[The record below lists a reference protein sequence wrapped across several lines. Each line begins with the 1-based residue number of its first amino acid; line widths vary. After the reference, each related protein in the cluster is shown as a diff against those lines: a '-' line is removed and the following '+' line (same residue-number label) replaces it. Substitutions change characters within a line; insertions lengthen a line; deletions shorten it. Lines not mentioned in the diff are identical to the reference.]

1 MDHYLSTVLWEE
13 LVEDYAILLGKP
25 PEDSVRTVALSQ
37 LHDEATCREYVSWLK
52 DYIGAP
58 DLQVAASMLIKRL
71 GYLWTAPFIT
81 AMTFHNVKLSLYL
94 NQSFLYHP
102 TSIVNDGG
110 TRFPFLAMGG
120 LQIKANATTNGTTN
134 GTTNVTAND
143 TDSVTANATAS
154 PLVGREMWR
163 KEVMEELFAVQLAP
177 VLHTL
182 AKIGPVSKA
191 VLWENI
197 MVRIAPL
204 YSGRVEV
211 SDQDKERVQADFA
224 YLTQTASGDL
234 FGERRNP
241 FTRFT
246 DHEEDAPVAKSKRIT
261 CCYYYR
267 MSEEYCGKCPKLD

>member
-1 MDHYLSTVLWEE
+1 MNRYLSTVLWEE
-13 LVEDYAILLGKP
+13 LVEDYDILLGKP
-25 PEDSVRTVALSQ
+25 PEDSVRTVALNH
-37 LHDEATCREYVSWLK
+37 LHNEATCREYVSWLK
-52 DYIGAP
+52 EYIGAP

-81 AMTFHNVKLSLYL
+81 AMTFHNVKLSLNL
-94 NQSFLYHP
+94 NQSFLYHS

-120 LQIKANATTNGTTN
+120 LQVGANANSNASSG
-134 GTTNVTAND
+134 
-143 TDSVTANATAS
+143 ANA
-154 PLVGREMWR
+154 LMDREMWR
-163 KEVMEELFAVQLAP
+163 REVVEEMFAVQLAP

-204 YSGRVEV
+204 YSGRVEIL
-211 SDQDKERVQADFA
+211 DQDKERIQADFTF
-224 YLTQTASGDL
+224 LTQTASGDL

-246 DHEEDAPVAKSKRIT
+246 DYEEDTPVAKSNRIT

-267 MSEEYCGKCPKLD
+267 MSGEYCVKCPKK

>member
-13 LVEDYAILLGKP
+13 LVEDYDILYGKP
-25 PEDSVRTVALSQ
+25 PEDSVCTVALSQ

-71 GYLWTAPFIT
+71 GYLWTAPFVT
-81 AMTFHNVKLSLYL
+81 AMTFHNVKLSLDL
-94 NQSFLYHP
+94 NHSFLYHS
-102 TSIVNDGG
+102 TSIVNNGG

-120 LQIKANATTNGTTN
+120 LQAESIANISA
-134 GTTNVTAND
+134 TANVSATE
-143 TDSVTANATAS
+143 TDSAPSATGIAS
-154 PLVGREMWR
+154 PSPLMERDIWR
-163 KEVMEELFAVQLAP
+163 KEVIEEMFAVQVAP
-177 VLHTL
+177 MLQTL

-211 SDQDKERVQADFA
+211 PVQDKERVQADFA
-224 YLTQTASGDL
+224 YLTQIADGAS

-246 DHEEDAPVAKSKRIT
+246 ENKEDVAVAKSERIT

-267 MSEEYCGKCPKLD
+267 MSGEYCVKCPKK

>member
-13 LVEDYAILLGKP
+13 LVEDYDIFLGKP

-37 LHDEATCREYVSWLK
+37 LKDEATCREYVSWLK

-58 DLQVAASMLIKRL
+58 DLQVAASMLVKRL
-71 GYLWTAPFIT
+71 GYLWTAPFVT
-81 AMTFHNVKLSLYL
+81 AMTFHNVKLSLDL
-94 NQSFLYHP
+94 NHSFLYHS
-102 TSIVNDGG
+102 TTFVDDGG

-120 LQIKANATTNGTTN
+120 LQAESTANVSATDTCSAPNATGI
-134 GTTNVTAND
+134 
-143 TDSVTANATAS
+143 AS
-154 PLVGREMWR
+154 PSPLMDRELWR
-163 KEVMEELFAVQLAP
+163 KEVIEEMFAVQLAP
-177 VLHTL
+177 LLHTL

-211 SDQDKERVQADFA
+211 PVQDKERVQADFA
-224 YLTQTASGDL
+224 YLTQIADGAS

-246 DHEEDAPVAKSKRIT
+246 ENKEDVAVAKSERIT

-267 MSEEYCGKCPKLD
+267 MSGEYCVKCPKK

>member
-1 MDHYLSTVLWEE
+1 MEQYLSTVLWEE
-13 LVEDYAILLGKP
+13 LVEDYDILLGNP
-25 PEDSVRTVALSQ
+25 PEDSVRSIALSQ
-37 LHDEATCREYVSWLK
+37 LYDEATCREYVSWLK

-58 DLQVAASMLIKRL
+58 DLQVAASMLMKRL
-71 GYLWTAPFIT
+71 GYLWTAPFVT
-81 AMTFHNVKLSLYL
+81 AMTFHNVKLSLDL
-94 NQSFLYHP
+94 NQSFLYHSA
-102 TSIVNDGG
+102 SIVNDGG

-120 LQIKANATTNGTTN
+120 LQVEA
-134 GTTNVTAND
+134 
-143 TDSVTANATAS
+143 TANANVNAKATGSVGAS
-154 PLVGREMWR
+154 ALVDREIWR
-163 KEVMEELFAVQLAP
+163 KEVVEELFAVQLAP

-211 SDQDKERVQADFA
+211 PDQDKERVQADFA

-246 DHEEDAPVAKSKRIT
+246 EHEEDTPVAKGKRIT

-267 MSEEYCGKCPKLD
+267 MSGEYCGKCPKLD

>member
-13 LVEDYAILLGKP
+13 LVEDYDILLGKA

-81 AMTFHNVKLSLYL
+81 AMTFHNVKLSLDL

-120 LQIKANATTNGTTN
+120 LQVEANAI
-134 GTTNVTAND
+134 AND
-143 TDSVTANATAS
+143 TTSATDSPNA
-154 PLVGREMWR
+154 VMDREMWR
-163 KEVMEELFAVQLAP
+163 KEVVEEMFAVQLAP

-224 YLTQTASGDL
+224 YLTQTATGDL

-241 FTRFT
+241 FIRFT
-246 DHEEDAPVAKSKRIT
+246 DHEEGTPVAKSKRIT

>member
-13 LVEDYAILLGKP
+13 LVEDYGIWLGKP
-25 PEDSVRTVALSQ
+25 PEDSVQTVALSH
-37 LHDEATCREYVSWLK
+37 LHDEATCLKYVSWLK

-58 DLQVAASMLIKRL
+58 DLQVAASMLVKRL
-71 GYLWTAPFIT
+71 GYLWTAPFVT
-81 AMTFHNVKLSLYL
+81 AMTFHNVKLSLDL
-94 NQSFLYHP
+94 NQSFLYHS
-102 TSIVNDGG
+102 TSIVDDGG

-120 LQIKANATTNGTTN
+120 LQVEANA
-134 GTTNVTAND
+134 TAND
-143 TDSVTANATAS
+143 TDSVTDIAS
-154 PLVGREMWR
+154 ASALVDREMWR
-163 KEVMEELFAVQLAP
+163 KEVIEEMFAVQLAP

-211 SDQDKERVQADFA
+211 PDEDKERVQADFA

-246 DHEEDAPVAKSKRIT
+246 DHEEDTPVAKSKRIT

-267 MSEEYCGKCPKLD
+267 MSGEYCGKCPKLN

>member
-1 MDHYLSTVLWEE
+1 MEQYLSTVLWEE
-13 LVEDYAILLGKP
+13 LVEDYDILLGKP

-37 LHDEATCREYVSWLK
+37 LIDEATCREYVGWLK
-52 DYIGAP
+52 EYIGAP
-58 DLQVAASMLIKRL
+58 DLQVAASMLMKRL
-71 GYLWTAPFIT
+71 GYLWTAPFVT
-81 AMTFHNVKLSLYL
+81 AMTFHNVKLTLDL
-94 NQSFLYHP
+94 NQSFLYHSS
-102 TSIVNDGG
+102 SIVNDGG

-120 LQIKANATTNGTTN
+120 LQVEVNAKDPANVNTNANTKT
-134 GTTNVTAND
+134 TAN
-143 TDSVTANATAS
+143 TNANATAS
-154 PLVGREMWR
+154 ASALVGREMWR
-163 KEVMEELFAVQLAP
+163 KEVVEELFAVQLAP

-211 SDQDKERVQADFA
+211 PDQDKERVQADFTF
-224 YLTQTASGDL
+224 LTQTASGDL

-246 DHEEDAPVAKSKRIT
+246 EHEEDTPVAKGKRIT

-267 MSEEYCGKCPKLD
+267 MSGEYCGKCPKLD

>member
-1 MDHYLSTVLWEE
+1 MDHYLSTVLWKE
-13 LVEDYAILLGKP
+13 LVEDYDILLSKP

-37 LHDEATCREYVSWLK
+37 LKDDATCHEYVSWLK
-52 DYIGAP
+52 EYIGAP

-81 AMTFHNVKLSLYL
+81 AMTFHNVKLSLDL
-94 NQSFLYHP
+94 NQSFLYHSS
-102 TSIVNDGG
+102 SIVDDGG

-120 LQIKANATTNGTTN
+120 LQIDVNAKDPANVNTNTKTSANTNANA
-134 GTTNVTAND
+134 AAISSD
-143 TDSVTANATAS
+143 
-154 PLVGREMWR
+154 LVDREMWR
-163 KEVMEELFAVQLAP
+163 KEVIEEMFAVQLAP

-211 SDQDKERVQADFA
+211 ADQDKERVQADFA
-224 YLTQTASGDL
+224 FLTQTASGDL

-246 DHEEDAPVAKSKRIT
+246 DLREDTPVAKSNRIT

-267 MSEEYCGKCPKLD
+267 MSGEYCVKCPKK

>member
-1 MDHYLSTVLWEE
+1 MDNYPSTVWWED
-13 LVEDYAILLGKP
+13 LMEDYEIWLGEP
-25 PEDSVRTVALSQ
+25 PEDSVRTIALSQ
-37 LHDEATCREYVSWLK
+37 LQEEATCLEYVNWLK
-52 DYIGAP
+52 EHIGAP

-71 GYLWTAPFIT
+71 GYLWTAPFVT
-81 AMTFHNVKLSLYL
+81 AMTFHNVKLTLDL
-94 NQSFLYHP
+94 NHSFLYHSI
-102 TSIVNDGG
+102 SIVNKGG

-120 LQIKANATTNGTTN
+120 LQVEDNATTNDIAN
-134 GTTNVTAND
+134 ATAND
-143 TDSVTANATAS
+143 TDSVTDIATAS
-154 PLVGREMWR
+154 PLVNREIWR
-163 KEVMEELFAVQLAP
+163 KEVVEEMFAVQLAP

-211 SDQDKERVQADFA
+211 PAQDKERVQADFA
-224 YLTQTASGDL
+224 YLTQIADGAS

-246 DHEEDAPVAKSKRIT
+246 ENKEHIAVAKSERIT

-267 MSEEYCGKCPKLD
+267 MSGEYCIKCPKK

>member
-1 MDHYLSTVLWEE
+1 MNHYLSTVLWEE
-13 LVEDYAILLGKP
+13 LVEDYEILHGKP
-25 PEDSVRTVALSQ
+25 PADSVRTVALSQ

-58 DLQVAASMLIKRL
+58 DLQVAASMLVKRL
-71 GYLWTAPFIT
+71 GYLWTAPFVT
-81 AMTFHNVKLSLYL
+81 AMTFHNVKLSLDL
-94 NQSFLYHP
+94 NQSFLYHS
-102 TSIVNDGG
+102 TSIVDDGG
-110 TRFPFLAMGG
+110 TRFPFLAMDG
-120 LQIKANATTNGTTN
+120 LQVEANATTNEIAN
-134 GTTNVTAND
+134 ATAND
-143 TDSVTANATAS
+143 TDSVTDIAIAS
-154 PLVGREMWR
+154 PLVNREMWR
-163 KEVMEELFAVQLAP
+163 KEVVEEMFAVQLAP

-211 SDQDKERVQADFA
+211 PDQDKERVQSDFV

-246 DHEEDAPVAKSKRIT
+246 DHEEDTPVAKSKRIT

-267 MSEEYCGKCPKLD
+267 ISGEYCIKCPKIKHT